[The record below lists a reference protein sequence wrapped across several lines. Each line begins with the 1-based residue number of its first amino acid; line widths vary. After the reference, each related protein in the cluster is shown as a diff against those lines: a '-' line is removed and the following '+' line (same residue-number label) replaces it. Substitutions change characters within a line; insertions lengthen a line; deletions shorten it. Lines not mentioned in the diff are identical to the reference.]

1 MNIKLFMYVELNL
14 IQALLAVVSGMV
26 VGFSLGLIGGGGSIL
41 AIPLLLYF
49 VGLTY
54 EAPPHSAAESY
65 IDHVVIGTTALSVGL
80 NAYLNSYMHFRKG
93 NVSLRNGVAFSLPG
107 VAGAVSGAYV
117 GHLVGGGLLL
127 FLFSF
132 VMIGIALV
140 MLRSKSA
147 GVKEANTTAGLKVMG
162 SRLVKVIPVGFAVG
176 VLSGVFGI
184 GGGFLVVPA
193 LMYSAGLTMI
203 RAIGTSLMAVGTFG
217 VTSAAT
223 YALFGE
229 LSLEVAVLFLL
240 GGLAGGYAGTRLASG
255 LPNVTLKKLF
265 ALVIIA
271 VAFYIM
277 YQNFYAVS
285 TLL

>member
-1 MNIKLFMYVELNL
+1 MYVELSL
-14 IQALLAVVSGMV
+14 IQALLAVVSGV
-26 VGFSLGLIGGGGSIL
+26 LVGFSLGLIGGGGSIL

-49 VGLTY
+49 VGLAY

-65 IDHVVIGTTALSVGL
+65 IDHLVIGTTALSVGL
-80 NAYLNSYMHFRKG
+80 NAYLNSFMHYRKG

-107 VAGAVSGAYV
+107 AAGAVTGAYV

-127 FLFSF
+127 FMFSF
-132 VMIGIALV
+132 VMIGIALT
-140 MLRSKSA
+140 MLKSKSA
-147 GVKEANTTAGLKVMG
+147 GVRELEERVTAGPKVTT
-162 SRLVKVIPVGFAVG
+162 SRLVRVIPAGFAVG

-184 GGGFLVVPA
+184 GGGFLIVPA

-229 LSLEVAVLFLL
+229 LSLEVAFLYL
-240 GGLAGGYAGTRLASG
+240 MGGLVGGYVGTRLASG
-255 LPNVTLKKLF
+255 LPNVTLKRLF
-265 ALVIIA
+265 ALVVIA

-277 YQNFYAVS
+277 YQNFYAIS
-285 TLL
+285 ALL